1 MAYENTQ
8 NASIKER
15 GDLIVSTLAK
25 VQVAHGKNPAGAQ
38 TGLVY
43 PFDVRS
49 FQNLYDKAQMGPGGD
64 GGGNCEPICVPFYV
78 MHKVLAGMIDQNT
91 RAGNAQALEVANGMA
106 AWTHQSVEGMIKQW
120 GEQKWQGVLD
130 TEWGG
135 MNGECRS
142 GRLGRTVP
150 RL

>member
-49 FQNLYDKAQMGPGGD
+49 FQNLYDKAQMGPGGECAE
-64 GGGNCEPICVPFYV
+64 GPRVLECV
-78 MHKVLAGMIDQNT
+78 
-91 RAGNAQALEVANGMA
+91 RA
-106 AWTHQSVEGMIKQW
+106 
-120 GEQKWQGVLD
+120 
-130 TEWGG
+130 
-135 MNGECRS
+135 RS
-142 GRLGRTVP
+142 
-150 RL
+150 